1 MPTSIPKKGTES
13 IIGLVLTVGV
23 VGFFMTISAVR
34 ASAQA
39 TSPVI
44 KINEAA
50 AKSDNT
56 VEQLRGN
63 LSVLFG
69 SGGNI
74 VVLNGPEGKLLVD
87 DGIAVSK
94 DKIQAALDKIS
105 AQPIKYVINTHW
117 HWDHTDGNEW
127 AHNQGATI
135 IAHENVLRRLSE

>member
-1 MPTSIPKKGTES
+1 MYLTEGVAMQLSDKRERVARSIVCSTLEF
-13 IIGLVLTVGV
+13 GLL
-23 VGFFMTISAVR
+23 AVITAIFAIR
-34 ASAQA
+34 VSAQA

-50 AKSDNT
+50 AKSDIT

-74 VVLNGPEGKLLVD
+74 VVLNGPDGKLVVD
-87 DGIAVSK
+87 SGIAVSK
-94 DKIQAALDKIS
+94 EKIQAALNKIG
-105 AQPIKYVINTHW
+105 AGPPKYVINTHW

-127 AHNQGATI
+127 
-135 IAHENVLRRLSE
+135 LRQQ